1 MKKFPALFT
10 EKEKRLKSI
19 IHLTHRKLHELLYS
33 LCRDPH
39 LTADLVQQVYI
50 KVWENLDDIDNDEK
64 ILPLLK
70 LYSRNIFLNELKRD
84 RIRQKAYNQ
93 TVTAEQWDMSGEEHL
108 LNKEQQIQI
117 QTAVKKLPAQQQQI
131 FRMHKE
137 QAMTYRQIAAQL
149 NISTGTIEKQMN
161 RALKF
166 LRAELEE
173 MRLDSYPVNLL
184 LVFYL
189 QNVIL

>member
-1 MKKFPALFT
+1 MRKFPALFT
-10 EKEKRLKSI
+10 EKETRLKSI
-19 IHLTHRKLHELLYS
+19 IHQTHRKLHQLLYGI
-33 LCRDPH
+33 CRDPH
-39 LTADLVQQVYI
+39 LTADIVQQVYI
-50 KVWENLDDIDNDEK
+50 KIWENLDSIDNDEK

-84 RIRQKAYNQ
+84 RIRQKAYDS
-93 TVTAEQWDMSGEEHL
+93 VLTAEQWDISGEEYL

-117 QTAVKKLPAQQQQI
+117 QAAVSKLPAQQQQI

-137 QAMTYRQIAAQL
+137 QAMPYRQIATQL

-166 LRAELEE
+166 LRAELDE
-173 MRLDSYPVNLL
+173 MRTDNYSINLL

-189 QNVIL
+189 TDVMV